1 MLSRSSS
8 RLATLLLSV
17 VVSVLVVVAM
27 DMQARACTAVFVSA
41 GGAVLVGN
49 NEDASMPLSKVW
61 VVPGEGGKY
70 SRLCIG
76 YAGDTTVQGGV
87 NEKGLWLDS
96 FSVDAKPVAASP
108 GQKVFDGDMHD
119 KIMAECAT
127 VEEAVALLRR
137 YSNPFLSDNMLM
149 LGDRTGA
156 SAIVEGSA
164 VLPRRGPYQIIT
176 NFRQSEH
183 PDGSRVCDR
192 YRIAEAMLKADPH
205 VTVDGI
211 RKILAAVHQ
220 EGRVP
225 TIYSYICDLR
235 SMKLYLYDF
244 HNFEN
249 VVVLD
254 VQQELAKGRRSQ
266 SLPELFP
273 TTFAA
278 EEFASQSAAA
288 LEIRKAARRYP
299 KFDPKTY
306 PQFVG
311 RYVVSSPEAM
321 AGVTVVVTAG
331 TDRLL
336 AELSDGNVRELIPES
351 STRFSVWEPDRRGTF
366 VTFLRDQAGKVTGFV
381 ADTTGGEISATKTK

>member
-1 MLSRSSS
+1 
-8 RLATLLLSV
+8 LSV

-87 NEKGLWLDS
+87 NEKGLWFDS
-96 FSVDAKPVAASP
+96 FSVEAKPVAASP

-164 VLPRRGPYQIIT
+164 VLPRSRPPGGPCSDYLLLHLRPAEHEAVSLRLPQLRERRRPGCAAGAGEGEAQPEPTGALPDHVCRRGVRLPVRRRPGDQE
-176 NFRQSEH
+176 N
-183 PDGSRVCDR
+183 GSQV
-192 YRIAEAMLKADPH
+192 
-205 VTVDGI
+205 
-211 RKILAAVHQ
+211 
-220 EGRVP
+220 
-225 TIYSYICDLR
+225 
-235 SMKLYLYDF
+235 
-244 HNFEN
+244 
-249 VVVLD
+249 
-254 VQQELAKGRRSQ
+254 
-266 SLPELFP
+266 
-273 TTFAA
+273 
-278 EEFASQSAAA
+278 
-288 LEIRKAARRYP
+288 P